1 MRRAAIALLLVLFTL
16 TADAAP
22 RRRAS
27 RSPSETPAS
36 WLAHHATI
44 LRATALTADRSD
56 LEPLRRMIGNASVVA
71 LGDGTHGT
79 HEFYTV
85 KLRLLDFLVRE
96 MGFTALAFEAPFPIT
111 ERINRYVLGGD
122 GEPRALLR
130 ELHDRL
136 NYFFWNTEEVL
147 ATIEWMRDYNLH
159 RGDAPPVEIAGVDS
173 FDQEGGVEA
182 VLAFLSDVDP
192 AAAERAANDYACVLA
207 RDRSSGCRD
216 RAAGVRDRLLADGA
230 RFAPITVDRAHSDV
244 LQHAA
249 AVLTFFNPLTLR
261 ETTMSDNLFWIREH
275 RSTNGRVVLWAHQE
289 HVGTAPSQWV
299 PDGVTAGMLLAD
311 RLGGDYF
318 VIGTLAG
325 TGAYALWER
334 SSSTPT
340 EYVRTL
346 GFFALPGP
354 QFYEWQF
361 RQHGAGA
368 MLIPMTGT
376 PPSWLST
383 PALYR
388 TAGNT
393 TAGTFEQSLPEKMHA
408 VIYVDITT
416 PTRPLP

>member
-1 MRRAAIALLLVLFTL
+1 MRRVAIALLLVLFTL
-16 TADAAP
+16 TASAVP
-22 RRRAS
+22 RRRVS

-36 WLAHHATI
+36 WLANHATI
-44 LRATALTADRSD
+44 LSATSLTADRRD
-56 LEPLRRMIGNASVVA
+56 LEPLRGMIGNASVVA

-122 GEPRALLR
+122 GDPRALLR

-147 ATIEWMRDYNLH
+147 AAIEWMRNYNLH

-173 FDQEGGVEA
+173 FDEQGGVQS
-182 VLAFLSDVDP
+182 VLAYLRDVDP
-192 AAAERAANDYACVLA
+192 AAAERAENDYACVLA
-207 RDRSSGCRD
+207 RARSTGCRD
-216 RAAGVRDRLLADGA
+216 RAAGVRERMAADRARLAAITGERGLADA
-230 RFAPITVDRAHSDV
+230 

-249 AVLTFFNPLTLR
+249 AVLTFFDPLALR
-261 ETTMSDNLFWIREH
+261 ETTMAENVLWIRQN
-275 RSTNGRVVLWAHQE
+275 RSTSGRIVLWAHQE

-299 PDGVTAGMLLAD
+299 PGGVTAGMLLEET
-311 RLGGDYF
+311 LGGDYF
-318 VIGTLAG
+318 VIGTLSGSG
-325 TGAYALWER
+325 TYAIWER
-334 SSSTPT
+334 SSSTAT
-340 EYVRTL
+340 GYMRTF

-354 QFYEWQF
+354 QFYEWHF
-361 RQHGAGA
+361 RQHGASA
-368 MLIPMTGT
+368 ILVPMTRT
-376 PPSWLST
+376 PPSWLSA

-393 TAGTFEQSLPEKMHA
+393 ISGTFEQSLPEKMNA
-408 VIYVDITT
+408 VIYIDITT